1 MDSEQKYTEGIRT
14 LEISYDVEAKLTRS
28 YSDIKWDI
36 IDILSMIEPSDDLLL
51 YTRVGMVVGD
61 DKYFAADIMYEHPFA
76 VVVLDIIEIDLDFF
90 LDFINQNQYIKT
102 WTTETLN
109 Q

>member
-14 LEISYDVEAKLTRS
+14 LEISYDVEAKLTKS

-36 IDILSMIEPSDDLLL
+36 IDTISMIDPADDLLM
-51 YTRVGMVVGD
+51 YTRVAMVVNED
-61 DKYFAADIMYEHPFA
+61 RYFAIDVMYEDPKA

-102 WTTETLN
+102 WSTNTKT
-109 Q
+109 